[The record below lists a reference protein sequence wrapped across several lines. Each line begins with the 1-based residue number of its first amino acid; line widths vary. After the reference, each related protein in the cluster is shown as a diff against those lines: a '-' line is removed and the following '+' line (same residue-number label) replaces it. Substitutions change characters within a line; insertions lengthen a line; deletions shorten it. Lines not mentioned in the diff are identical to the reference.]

1 MLVLAIVALGVPLAL
16 SLARR
21 VEAEVRSQARSQ
33 ADVVAASASEMV
45 APPRPLALAEL
56 VGTSAVSVRGR
67 VIVVDGRGVVIADS
81 AGRQA
86 LRDDYSTR
94 PEIAAALSGRRFQD
108 TRRSQ
113 TLQEDLL
120 ATAAPIVSAGRTIGA
135 VRITQSMERAND
147 AVQQAIVGL
156 GVVGLIVLALGLGAG
171 LLIAAQVARPL
182 RRLEATARAVDAG
195 DLQLRAREEGS
206 AEQRSLARS
215 FNDMTERLVRALR
228 SQQDFVAD
236 ASHQLR
242 TPLTGLRL
250 RLEEARAEG
259 VSSGAERELDAGQ
272 KELDRLS
279 ATIDELLVLS
289 RAGERDAPGE
299 QLSLDDAA
307 MRAAER
313 WEPAA
318 RDAGIAIAADLEA
331 EPHRYVWCARA
342 DLDRAVDAFVE
353 NAIRYGP
360 RGSEVRIVVDT
371 GRIEVRDEGPG
382 LAPGEADAVFE
393 RFHRGAAGRAGAPGT
408 GLGLAIAR
416 ELARSWG
423 GEASLANRD
432 GRGAAAV
439 LRLPPFADASPSAE

>member
-1 MLVLAIVALGVPLAL
+1 VLVLAIVALGVPLAL

-21 VEAEVRSQARSQ
+21 VDAEVRSEARSQ
-33 ADVVAASASEMV
+33 ADVVAASASGLV
-45 APPRPLALAEL
+45 APPRPVALAEL
-56 VGTSAVSVRGR
+56 VGTSAISVRGR
-67 VIVVDGRGVVIADS
+67 VIVVDGRGIVIADS
-81 AGRQA
+81 AGHDT

-94 PEIAAALSGRRFQD
+94 PEIRAALSGRRFQD

-113 TLQEDLL
+113 TLREDLL
-120 ATAAPIVSAGRTIGA
+120 ATAVPIVSAGRTIGA
-135 VRITQSMERAND
+135 VRITQSVARANE
-147 AVQQAIVGL
+147 AVRRTIVGIGL
-156 GVVGLIVLALGLGAG
+156 VGLVVLVLGLGAG

-228 SQQDFVAD
+228 AQQDFVAD

-242 TPLTGLRL
+242 TPLAGLRL

-259 VSSGAERELDAGQ
+259 VSGGAERELDAGLG
-272 KELDRLS
+272 ELDRLS
-279 ATIDELLVLS
+279 ETIDELLVLS

-299 QLSLDDAA
+299 RLSLDDAA
-307 MRAAER
+307 TRAADR

-318 RDAGIAIAADLEA
+318 RDAGIAITAGSEA

-342 DLDRAVDAFVE
+342 DLDRVLDAFVE

-360 RGSEVRIVVDT
+360 SGSAVAIVAGA

-382 LAPGEADAVFE
+382 LAPDEADAVFE
-393 RFHRGAAGRAGAPGT
+393 RFHRGTAGRAGAPGT

-432 GRGAAAV
+432 GRGAVAI
-439 LRLPPFADASPSAE
+439 LRLPSFADASPTGV